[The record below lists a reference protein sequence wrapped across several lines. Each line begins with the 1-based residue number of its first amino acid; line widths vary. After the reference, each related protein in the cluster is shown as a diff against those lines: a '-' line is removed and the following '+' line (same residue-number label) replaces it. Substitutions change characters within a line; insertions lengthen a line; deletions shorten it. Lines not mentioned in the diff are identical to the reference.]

1 MFTGEEVTYSSSFSV
16 PYSAAT
22 MRLTSLLSTLLCASS
37 TVFAAL
43 PYKGVD
49 WSSLPIEE
57 AAGKKYK
64 NAAGTVQPLE
74 TILKSSGVNT
84 VRQRIW
90 VNPSDG
96 NYNLDY
102 NVKLAKRAKAA
113 GLGVY
118 LDFHYSDNWADPGKQ
133 VTPAAWQSLAK
144 DALVKQVYDYT
155 KNVLDTFQ
163 KNGVQLKLVSIG
175 NEITPGLLFPVGKLS
190 NTGGPANVAALLKS
204 ASKAIK
210 ESSMSPKPKIMI
222 HLDNGWNWETQ
233 KWWYDLVLGSG
244 GGLSLSDFDVQGVSY
259 YPFYNQ
265 DATLAALG
273 TSLSNMANKYG
284 KEVQVVETN
293 WPSYCPN
300 PEYAFPADTKSIPI
314 SADGQTTWMTEVAKR
329 VAAVPG
335 GKGTGLFYWE
345 PAWIDNAGL
354 GSSCGWNLMV
364 GDDGKVMS
372 SLAVFGSI

>member
-1 MFTGEEVTYSSSFSV
+1 MRFT
-16 PYSAAT
+16 A
-22 MRLTSLLSTLLCASS
+22 LLLFASTAL
-37 TVFAAL
+37 AAL
-43 PYKGVD
+43 PYKGAD
-49 WSSLPIEE
+49 WSSLLIEE

-74 TILKSSGVNT
+74 TILKNSGVNT

-96 NYNLDY
+96 NYDLDY
-102 NVKLAKRAKAA
+102 NIKLAKRAKAA
-113 GLGVY
+113 GLGIY

-133 VTPAAWQSLAK
+133 VVPAAWKSLNRE
-144 DALVKQVYDYT
+144 ALIKQVYDYT
-155 KNVLDTFQ
+155 KNVLNTFAT
-163 KNGVQLKLVSIG
+163 NGIALNLVSIG
-175 NEITPGLLFPVGKLS
+175 NEITPGLLFPIGQLS
-190 NTGGPANVAALLKS
+190 GTDGPKNVAALLKS

-222 HLDNGWNWETQ
+222 HLDNGWKWDTQ
-233 KWWYDLVLGSG
+233 QWWYDTVLGSG
-244 GGLSLSDFDVQGVSY
+244 GGLSAADYDIQGVSY
-259 YPFYNQ
+259 YPFYNSA
-265 DATLAALG
+265 ATLSALS
-273 TSLSNMANKYG
+273 TSLNNMAKKYG
-284 KEVQVVETN
+284 KEVMVVETN

-300 PEYAFPADTKSIPI
+300 PSNAFPADVKSIPI
-314 SADGQTTWMTEVAKR
+314 SVDGQTQWMKEVAKR
-329 VAAVPG
+329 VAAVPN

-345 PAWIDNAGL
+345 PAWIANPGL

>member
-1 MFTGEEVTYSSSFSV
+1 MRFS
-16 PYSAAT
+16 
-22 MRLTSLLSTLLCASS
+22 SLLLLA
-37 TVFAAL
+37 TTALAAL
-43 PYKGVD
+43 PSKGVD
-49 WSSLPIEE
+49 WSSLLIEE
-57 AAGKKYK
+57 KAGKTYK
-64 NAAGTVQPLE
+64 NSAGQTQPLE
-74 TILKSSGVNT
+74 TILKNSGVNT

-102 NVKLAKRAKAA
+102 NIKLAKRAKAA
-113 GLGVY
+113 GLKIY

-133 VTPAAWQSLAK
+133 VVPAAWKSLAK

-155 KNVLDTFQ
+155 KSVINTFQ
-163 KNGVQLKLVSIG
+163 SNGVGLDIVSIG
-175 NEITPGLLFPVGKLS
+175 NEITPGLLFPVGKLGS
-190 NTGGPANVAALLKS
+190 GEGAANVAALLKS

-210 ESSMSPKPKIMI
+210 ESNMSPQPRIMI
-222 HLDNGWNWETQ
+222 HLDNGWKWDTQ
-233 KWWYDLVLGSG
+233 KWWYDTVMA
-244 GGLSLSDFDVQGVSY
+244 GGLASSDFDIQGLSY
-259 YPFYNQ
+259 YPFYNSA
-265 DATLAALG
+265 ATLSAL
-273 TSLSNMANKYG
+273 SSSMANLASTYG
-284 KEVQVVETN
+284 KQVMVVETN

-300 PEYAFPADTKSIPI
+300 PSKPFPVDTKSIPI
-314 SADGQTTWMTEVAKR
+314 SVDGQTQWMKEVAKR
-329 VAAVPG
+329 VSAVPN